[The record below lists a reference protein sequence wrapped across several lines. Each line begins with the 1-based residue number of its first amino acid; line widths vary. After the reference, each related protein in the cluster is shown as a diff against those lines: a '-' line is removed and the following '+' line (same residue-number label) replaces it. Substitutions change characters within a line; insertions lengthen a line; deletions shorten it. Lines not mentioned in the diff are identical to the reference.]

1 MFHQQWCMHIQVTKL
16 FSIVYKLQNL
26 PNDFNCSY
34 IQKHIGWGLAL
45 LHFLST
51 FNVDSL
57 SQIAYDASIV
67 GFQCVIITW
76 TCLGV
81 TNYRQMKRNR
91 VIISNFGSYF
101 RAPNTLG
108 YKYKNI
114 SQNIAFPPIKWIYI
128 HCNIVG
134 TYEFSSCASKYSIT
148 IAILCT
154 FVQTTISQL
163 LTNYFYFLKH

>member
-1 MFHQQWCMHIQVTKL
+1 
-16 FSIVYKLQNL
+16 
-26 PNDFNCSY
+26 
-34 IQKHIGWGLAL
+34 
-45 LHFLST
+45 
-51 FNVDSL
+51 
-57 SQIAYDASIV
+57 
-67 GFQCVIITW
+67 
-76 TCLGV
+76 
-81 TNYRQMKRNR
+81 MKRNR

-101 RAPNTLG
+101 RAPNTFG

-134 TYEFSSCASKYSIT
+134 TYEFSSFASKYSIT